1 MRIRGGVV
9 ALQTL
14 LLLTSAC
21 RPSASA
27 QRQEL
32 CGDLGHLRATIDF
45 LASPPDD
52 ASIGEVR
59 ADLDKLDPT
68 FGAVSASGTVPRD
81 VVKRLIAEHE
91 AYRATIEGVGDDDRF
106 AAVREA
112 AEAPGDGLANA
123 FDSVVAALGCA
134 APSPV

>member
-9 ALQTL
+9 ALQAL
-14 LLLTSAC
+14 LLATSAC
-21 RPSASA
+21 GPSAGA
-27 QRQEL
+27 QRQDL
-32 CGDLGHLRATIDF
+32 CGDLDHLRATIDF

-52 ASIGEVR
+52 ASVGQVR

-81 VVKRLIAEHE
+81 VVRRLIAEHE

-112 AEAPGDGLANA
+112 AEAPADGLANA
-123 FDSVVAALGCA
+123 FGLVVAALGCA
-134 APSPV
+134 PSSPT

>member
-9 ALQTL
+9 ALLIT
-14 LLLTSAC
+14 TSAC
-21 RPSASA
+21 GPSVSA
-27 QRQEL
+27 QRQDL
-32 CGDLGHLRATIDF
+32 CADLGHLRATVDF

-52 ASIGEVR
+52 ASVGEVR

-91 AYRATIEGVGDDDRF
+91 AYRAAIEGVGDDERF
-106 AAVREA
+106 AAARGA
-112 AEAPGDGLANA
+112 AAAPADGLASA
-123 FDSVVAALGCA
+123 FDSVVAALGCSA
-134 APSPV
+134 SSPA